1 MKVCGIKD
9 SIWSRL
15 CIILCV
21 CSTLESPTLHISYGR
36 VFVFGLTVPLKQQ
49 ISKFDFVVFFL
60 EGCKHG
66 RIHYWLHWGRHIPSN
81 IFWLLLFFSG
91 WLLQLVSPILN
102 FPKPTIVNKYFGTVC
117 IKHNCQLSKS
127 PVTGQAI
134 WERKQFQRR
143 GIYHYH
149 QMPNQT
155 EKISGNACRT
165 SGHGGKNSFVMDL
178 MAHHSHGENHP
189 AFPIKW
195 KWMPWEL

>member
-9 SIWSRL
+9 NIWPHL

-36 VFVFGLTVPLKQQ
+36 VFIFWVNCPFNATNLQIWFCGL
-49 ISKFDFVVFFL
+49 FL

-102 FPKPTIVNKYFGTVC
+102 FPKPTIENKYFGTVC

-134 WERKQFQRR
+134 WDRKQFQRS
-143 GIYHYH
+143 GI
-149 QMPNQT
+149 
-155 EKISGNACRT
+155 
-165 SGHGGKNSFVMDL
+165 
-178 MAHHSHGENHP
+178 
-189 AFPIKW
+189 
-195 KWMPWEL
+195 